1 MRSTSLRAGA
11 AAAAAL
17 ALAALAWGG
26 RAGAASSCTASIG
39 PGTAA
44 PGDLLLAVAGAP
56 DRAVAAGIHFDGG
69 TGRPLVVRADGDAA
83 HRIPIPVRTGAGTIQ
98 FQDAATVGD
107 RTWAVGSLHND
118 TPMAGWLQ
126 GDRWRW
132 SDPIDP
138 GGVEDEL
145 LGVAALPDGTLWAVG
160 KYRTG
165 TNYQPLVER
174 FDGAAWHVVS
184 SPAVAGSAVLRDVV
198 VTPDGG
204 AWAVGWSVHDE
215 GVTRPLIERWDGTRW
230 STVSAPGSGLL
241 SGVALLPGGD
251 AIAVG
256 WQQSP
261 DGDRTLTLTLEQG
274 RWTVSSAG
282 TGDAGRLASVVAG
295 EAVVAVGTRF
305 DETGV
310 PRALV
315 VRWANGWT
323 PIEVSGEP
331 APDPGGD
338 QLLSITGELGAFR
351 AVGIRDTTEGF
362 GSLVVD
368 GTCAG

>member
-1 MRSTSLRAGA
+1 MRSTSLRVGVAVT
-11 AAAAAL
+11 AAL
-17 ALAALAWGG
+17 ALMTLALGG
-26 RAGAASSCTASIG
+26 GAGAAPSCTASIG

-44 PGDLLLAVAGAP
+44 LGDMLLAVTGAP
-56 DRAVAAGIHFDGG
+56 RRAVAAGIHFDGG
-69 TGRPLVVRADGDAA
+69 TGRPLVVRAAGDSWG
-83 HRIPIPVRTGAGTIQ
+83 RIPTPVPAGGGTIQ
-98 FQDAATVGD
+98 LQDAVLVGD

-118 TPMAGWLQ
+118 TPVAGWLQ

-165 TNYQPLVER
+165 ANYQPLVER
-174 FDGAAWHVVS
+174 FDGSAWHVMA
-184 SPAVAGSAVLRDVV
+184 SPAIPGSAVLRDVV

-204 AWAVGWSVHDE
+204 GWAVGWSVHDD
-215 GVTRPLIERWDGTRW
+215 GVTRPLIERWNGTRW
-230 STVSAPGSGLL
+230 STAFAEGNGLL

-274 RWTVSSAG
+274 GWTVSSSG

-310 PRALV
+310 PRGLV

-323 PIEVSGEP
+323 PIEVTGEP

>member
-1 MRSTSLRAGA
+1 MA
-11 AAAAAL
+11 A
-17 ALAALAWGG
+17 ALAALALGG
-26 RAGAASSCTASIG
+26 RAGASSSCTASVG

-44 PGDLLLAVAGAP
+44 PGDMLLAVTGAP
-56 DRAVAAGIHFDGG
+56 RRAVAAGIHFDGG
-69 TGRPLVVRADGDAA
+69 TGRPLVVRATGDTWS
-83 HRIPIPVRTGAGTIQ
+83 RFPIPVDAGAGTIQ
-98 FQDAATVGD
+98 LQDAVTVGD
-107 RTWAVGSLHND
+107 RTGAVGSLHND
-118 TPMAGWLQ
+118 SPMAGSLQ

-132 SDPIDP
+132 SNPIDP

-160 KYRTG
+160 KDRTG
-165 TNYQPLVER
+165 ANYQPLIER
-174 FDGAAWHVVS
+174 FDGAAWQLVP
-184 SPAVAGSAVLRDVV
+184 SPAVTGSAVLKDVV

-204 AWAVGWSVHDE
+204 AWAVGWSVHDR
-215 GVTRPLIERWDGTRW
+215 GVTRPLIERWNGTRW
-230 STVSAPGSGLL
+230 STASAGGSGLL

-256 WQQSP
+256 WQQTP
-261 DGDRTLTLTLEQG
+261 DGDRTLTMTLEHG
-274 RWTVSSAG
+274 VWTVSSAG
-282 TGDAGRLASVVAG
+282 TGDAGRLAAVVAG

-315 VRWANGWT
+315 LRWANGWT
-323 PIEVSGEP
+323 PVEVTGEP

-338 QLLSITGELGAFR
+338 QLLSVTGELGSFR

-362 GSLVVD
+362 GALVVD
-368 GTCAG
+368 GACTR

>member
-1 MRSTSLRAGA
+1 MGA
-11 AAAAAL
+11 
-17 ALAALAWGG
+17 
-26 RAGAASSCTASIG
+26 
-39 PGTAA
+39 
-44 PGDLLLAVAGAP
+44 
-56 DRAVAAGIHFDGG
+56 
-69 TGRPLVVRADGDAA
+69 
-83 HRIPIPVRTGAGTIQ
+83 
-98 FQDAATVGD
+98 
-107 RTWAVGSLHND
+107 LHND

-126 GDRWRW
+126 RDRWHW
-132 SDPIDP
+132 SKPIDP

-160 KYRTG
+160 KDRTG
-165 TNYQPLVER
+165 ANYQPLVER
-174 FDGAAWHVVS
+174 FDGHAWHVVA
-184 SPAVAGSAVLRDVV
+184 SPAIPGSAVLKDVA

-215 GVTRPLIERWDGTRW
+215 RRDPAVDRALGWNALVDRLRTGQWAAQRGRAPARRRRDRGRVATGPGRRPDPHADASSGERWT
-230 STVSAPGSGLL
+230 
-241 SGVALLPGGD
+241 
-251 AIAVG
+251 
-256 WQQSP
+256 
-261 DGDRTLTLTLEQG
+261 E
-274 RWTVSSAG
+274 SSAG

-315 VRWANGWT
+315 VRWADGWT
-323 PIEVSGEP
+323 PIDVTGEP

>member
-17 ALAALAWGG
+17 ALAAMVLGG
-26 RAGAASSCTASIG
+26 GAGAASSCTASIG
-39 PGTAA
+39 PGTAE
-44 PGDLLLAVAGAP
+44 PGDMLLAVTGAP

-69 TGRPLVVRADGDAA
+69 TGRPLVVRADGDAWS
-83 HRIPIPVRTGAGTIQ
+83 RISIPVRAASGTIQ
-98 FQDAATVGD
+98 FQDAALAGD

-174 FDGAAWHVVS
+174 FDGTAWHMVD
-184 SPAVAGSAVLRDVV
+184 SPAIPGSAVLKDVV

-204 AWAVGWSVHDE
+204 AWAVGWSLHDE
-215 GVTRPLIERWDGTRW
+215 GVSRPLIERWDGTRW
-230 STVSAPGSGLL
+230 STVSAQGSGLL

-256 WQQSP
+256 WQDSP
-261 DGDRTLTLTLEQG
+261 DGDRTLTLTLERG
-274 RWTVSSAG
+274 HWTVSSSG
-282 TGDAGRLASVVAG
+282 TDDGRLTSVVAG

-323 PIEVSGEP
+323 PIEVTGEP

>member
-1 MRSTSLRAGA
+1 MRSTCLRVGA
-11 AAAAAL
+11 AVAAAL
-17 ALAALAWGG
+17 AIAALALGG
-26 RAGAASSCTASIG
+26 GAGAASSCTASVG
-39 PGTAA
+39 LGTAA
-44 PGDLLLAVAGAP
+44 PGDMLLAVTGPP

-69 TGRPLVVRADGDAA
+69 TGRPLVVRADGDTAN
-83 HRIPIPVRTGAGTIQ
+83 RIPIPVDPGAGTVQ
-98 FQDAATVGD
+98 LQDAVMVGD

-126 GDRWRW
+126 RDRWRW
-132 SDPIDP
+132 SKPIDP
-138 GGVEDEL
+138 GGIEDEL
-145 LGVAALPDGTLWAVG
+145 LGVAALPEGTLWAVG
-160 KYRTG
+160 KYRTDA
-165 TNYQPLVER
+165 NYQPLVER
-174 FDGAAWHVVS
+174 FDGHAWHVVA
-184 SPAVAGSAVLRDVV
+184 SPAIPGSAVLKDVA

-230 STVSAPGSGLL
+230 STVSAQGSGLL

-256 WQQSP
+256 WQQGP
-261 DGDRTLTLTLEQG
+261 DGDRTLTMTLERG
-274 RWTVSSAG
+274 RWTESSAG
-282 TGDAGRLASVVAG
+282 TGDDGRLASVVAG

-323 PIEVSGEP
+323 PIDVTGEP

-368 GTCAG
+368 GTCGG

>member
-1 MRSTSLRAGA
+1 M
-11 AAAAAL
+11 
-17 ALAALAWGG
+17 
-26 RAGAASSCTASIG
+26 
-39 PGTAA
+39 
-44 PGDLLLAVAGAP
+44 
-56 DRAVAAGIHFDGG
+56 
-69 TGRPLVVRADGDAA
+69 
-83 HRIPIPVRTGAGTIQ
+83 
-98 FQDAATVGD
+98 VGD

-126 GDRWRW
+126 RDRWRW

-145 LGVAALPDGTLWAVG
+145 LGVAALPDGTLLAVG

-165 TNYQPLVER
+165 ANYQPLVER
-174 FDGAAWHVVS
+174 FDGKAWHVAA
-184 SPAVAGSAVLRDVV
+184 SPAIRGSAVLKDVA

-204 AWAVGWSVHDE
+204 AWAVGWSVRDD

-230 STVSAPGSGLL
+230 STASAPGSGLL
-241 SGVALLPGGD
+241 SGVALLPAGD

-256 WQQSP
+256 WQRGP

-274 RWTVSSAG
+274 HWTVSSSG

-305 DETGV
+305 DEAGV

-315 VRWANGWT
+315 VRWADGWT
-323 PIEVSGEP
+323 PIGVTGEP

-368 GTCAG
+368 GACVG